1 MIVSA
6 IGQGM
11 LWALLGLGIFM
22 TYRILNFP
30 DMTTEG
36 SFPFGGAVCVTAIT
50 TGVSPFVATLLGV
63 GAGMLAGLV
72 TGLLFTKGK
81 IPIILA
87 GILVMSGLN
96 SVILFVMKSPNKSL
110 LNQPKIQDV
119 FQKMALPDYYDTIF
133 LGISVLAVVM
143 ILLLFFFNTS
153 LGQAY
158 IATGDNEEMARSIGI
173 QTDRMKILGLVLSNG
188 LIGLSGALIAQND
201 GYADV
206 SKGTGVIVI
215 GLASLIIG
223 EVLFGELTFG
233 ERLMAIVV
241 GSIIYQL
248 LILLVIKL
256 GFDTT
261 YLKIFSAVILAICL
275 MIPQLK
281 KALRLH
287 GFSDKGET
295 K

>member
-22 TYRILNFP
+22 TYRILNFR

-36 SFPFGGAVCVTAIT
+36 SFPLGGAVCVTAIT

>member
-36 SFPFGGAVCVTAIT
+36 SFPLGGAVCVTAIT
-50 TGVSPFVATLLGV
+50 TGVSPFIATLLGV

-133 LGISVLAVVM
+133 LGIS
-143 ILLLFFFNTS
+143 F
-153 LGQAY
+153 
-158 IATGDNEEMARSIGI
+158 
-173 QTDRMKILGLVLSNG
+173 
-188 LIGLSGALIAQND
+188 
-201 GYADV
+201 
-206 SKGTGVIVI
+206 
-215 GLASLIIG
+215 
-223 EVLFGELTFG
+223 
-233 ERLMAIVV
+233 
-241 GSIIYQL
+241 
-248 LILLVIKL
+248 
-256 GFDTT
+256 
-261 YLKIFSAVILAICL
+261 IFS
-275 MIPQLK
+275 
-281 KALRLH
+281 
-287 GFSDKGET
+287 EY
-295 K
+295 